1 MKYWSLMI
9 GLAFVLGCQPKPPV
23 GKIVAKIGDYV
34 ITKGE
39 FEEAFKSSSYG
50 FQDNAAS
57 RQVFLDNMINQ
68 KLIILDAR
76 AKGLDKNKDFLQM
89 IQNFWEQSLL
99 TVALR
104 EKSKDFSP
112 GTTQISSQEAQAI
125 YDQMVKDGK
134 TDKSLN
140 DVYPEIQSMLTRQKE
155 SEKLNQWVNDL
166 RQKTTVEIHQ
176 EYLKP
181 GLYRTIREDYY
192 DPHGYAEK

>member
-1 MKYWSLMI
+1 MKYWSLII
-9 GLAFVLGCQPKPPV
+9 GLVFVLGCQSKPPV

-34 ITKGE
+34 ITKEE
-39 FEEAFKSSSYG
+39 FEDVFKSSSYG
-50 FQDNAAS
+50 IQDNVAS
-57 RQVFLDNMINQ
+57 RQVLLDNMINQ

-76 AKGLDKNKDFLQM
+76 AKGLDKNKDFLHM
-89 IQNFWEQSLL
+89 IQSFWEQSLL
-99 TVALR
+99 TIALR
-104 EKSKDFSP
+104 EKSKDISP
-112 GTTQISSQEAQAI
+112 GTTQISSQEVQAV

-140 DVYPEIQSMLTRQKE
+140 DVYPQIQSILTKQKE

-181 GLYRTIREDYY
+181 GLY
-192 DPHGYAEK
+192 